1 MPSGLADG
9 IIADAGIAKLYR
21 GAVDVA
27 LQQAIGYDGPGFPSM
42 APFGQGGDIVDLR
55 QVVTEALIGVVSTF
69 LGRQDAGGVSD
80 DHSPALLDRIL
91 TDPPTRPISDRLGA
105 LEMEGMREE
114 ASGGVSG
121 EEVVL
126 VRISAAAETPLA
138 ARFSTLFA
146 ESKNLDC
153 SHRDGWVGRENFLR
167 PEVKL
172 AGNELA
178 NFSAFL
184 DHRWRNNDWMW
195 GRLDAA
201 SDLIGLVL
209 KMAVD
214 RGEPDFQGRLRTSQA
229 CRGTPRSSR
238 SETN

>member
-1 MPSGLADG
+1 
-9 IIADAGIAKLYR
+9 
-21 GAVDVA
+21 
-27 LQQAIGYDGPGFPSM
+27 
-42 APFGQGGDIVDLR
+42 
-55 QVVTEALIGVVSTF
+55 
-69 LGRQDAGGVSD
+69 
-80 DHSPALLDRIL
+80 
-91 TDPPTRPISDRLGA
+91 
-105 LEMEGMREE
+105 MEGMREE

-146 ESKNLDC
+146 ESKKLDC